1 MVSEEEDIVYSVIE
15 GGSESNRK
23 AFESNA
29 YSERDTFQCD
39 STIGLNLS
47 NNVFWAVLYWS
58 QHPWESSRAYGI
70 PGGRNLHVQCL
81 VRALMVIED
90 AIGQRHSGHAQGL

>member
-47 NNVFWAVLYWS
+47 KM
-58 QHPWESSRAYGI
+58 SSGPYSIGASTPGKALGLMAY
-70 PGGRNLHVQCL
+70 L
-81 VRALMVIED
+81 VAGTSMFS
-90 AIGQRHSGHAQGL
+90 AW